1 MPLPASSDREYQYSV
16 DQAEA
21 APISTTRRAKQ
32 ISCASCPSRSDP
44 QVAQVMLSAIATSI
58 MTVASILFAIL
69 LMSLTLA
76 SMQFSPRIIVSFSRD
91 KVTQRTLGIFP
102 GALAYCIAAET
113 EQAMSRMRGRLDALQ
128 TLAA

>member
-1 MPLPASSDREYQYSV
+1 MCILP
-16 DQAEA
+16 
-21 APISTTRRAKQ
+21 
-32 ISCASCPSRSDP
+32 
-44 QVAQVMLSAIATSI
+44 VAQRPSGGPGDAIRHRHLHHDRGVHPI
-58 MTVASILFAIL
+58 AIL